1 MLYIGGMSAICKN
14 KQGVVMVDVAA
25 GGTLE
30 AAAWKVKN
38 LEDFETRLERAARRV
53 GELAEAHETAALV
66 VYEAVLTKSGR
77 PAEEVRRLVREFE
90 ETFKDPEEDLTIPR
104 ASGIMNVEGDEWFFG
119 DESLRTLTGQ
129 LLGQFQHRVAQYNYV
144 NEREVLRRWAD
155 SYDTRLFIR
164 RRIHET
170 EPIAGVVAGV
180 DLPLLQ
186 YLRLAAGGDTVVPS
200 QEISRALVALGAL
213 DEGEAGDDYAVLAA
227 AENLALR
234 LELPAPIV
242 AEMLYDLAVE
252 DRLEFP
258 EAPAQAASDE
268 TEEAAEAG
276 DGTGTGGTDGES
288 VRPSPDDRATRRAAR
303 QEADRGEEPTRI
315 QDPQAKD
322 APGVREEGGGERLT
336 PAPPENEP
344 PESAP
349 GTQDE
354 GS

>member
-1 MLYIGGMSAICKN
+1 MMNLASGGA
-14 KQGVVMVDVAA
+14 
-25 GGTLE
+25 LE
-30 AAAWKVKN
+30 TAAWKVKN
-38 LEDFETRLERAARRV
+38 LDDFEARLERAARGV

-66 VYEAVLTKSGR
+66 IYEAVLMKSGH
-77 PAEEVRRLVREFE
+77 PVEEVRRLVREFR
-90 ETFKDPEEDLTIPR
+90 ETFEDVEEDLTIPR
-104 ASGIMNVEGDEWFFG
+104 ASGIMNVEGEEWFFG

-144 NEREVLRRWAD
+144 NEHEVLRRWAD

-164 RRIHET
+164 RRIYET

-180 DLPLLQ
+180 DLPLIQ
-186 YLRLAAGGDTVVPS
+186 YLRVAAGGDTVVPS
-200 QEISRALVALGAL
+200 QEISRALVALSVLDKGAA
-213 DEGEAGDDYAVLAA
+213 DDDYAVLAA

-242 AEMLYDLAVE
+242 AEMLYDLSAE
-252 DRLEFP
+252 DQLEFP
-258 EAPAQAASDE
+258 DPPSEAAGDE

-276 DGTGTGGTDGES
+276 DGAGGTDGES
-288 VRPSPDDRATRRAAR
+288 VRPSPDDRAARRATQR
-303 QEADRGEEPTRI
+303 EADRGEEPTRI

-354 GS
+354 RS